1 MRTDTLNTSETQERT
16 TVPENRTYRDRE
28 PQLRLMIT
36 DTLSAVL
43 KLGAI
48 PIDAAQDPG
57 KDVAEAQY
65 YVQELVQEIRYLLD
79 DGMLEALDRY
89 HPAAAYKERQ
99 EREKVC
105 RPITVEEIKKEL
117 RGKY

>member
-1 MRTDTLNTSETQERT
+1 MNTSEAQEHIP
-16 TVPENRTYRDRE
+16 VPENRTYRDRE

-48 PIDAAQDPG
+48 PIDAAQEPE
-57 KDVAEAQY
+57 KDIANAQY

-79 DGMLEALDRY
+79 DGMLDALDRY
-89 HPAAAYKERQ
+89 DPAAAYKEQQ
-99 EREKVC
+99 EREKAQVN
-105 RPITVEEIKKEL
+105 L
-117 RGKY
+117 